1 MEKDKMPLYLDAAA
15 TTPVDPRVLEA
26 MLPYFSEIF
35 GNASSQH
42 IYGQQAKAAV
52 EKARE
57 QVASIVNV
65 EPSEIIFTSGATEA
79 INLAIKGYWEANRDR
94 GNHLIT
100 VKTEHKAVL
109 ATHEYL
115 ETLGV
120 EVTYLN
126 VDRNGLISFDE
137 LTSSL
142 RPDTILVSAMHVN
155 NETGIIQDIY
165 RIASI
170 CADQEIAFFT
180 DATQAVAHIPTDYS
194 DDAISM
200 ACFSAHKFGGPK
212 GIGALVVKKGIT
224 IAPQI
229 HGGGQENG
237 LRSGTY
243 NTPLIVGFGE
253 VCALMKNERITNTAN
268 TEEFRSRYLQ
278 RIEVEN
284 TGRYYLPAEE
294 VSPHIISIAL
304 NERVSDE
311 YISMHARQIAISAG
325 SACSSALIQQSHV
338 LAEMGITS
346 ERTIRISFCPIVSK
360 YNYLITED
368 QG

>member
-1 MEKDKMPLYLDAAA
+1 MMEKDKMPLYLDAAA
-15 TTPVDPRVLEA
+15 TTPVDQRVLEA

-142 RPDTILVSAMHVN
+142 RPDTLLVSAMHVN
-155 NETGIIQDIY
+155 NETGIIQDIH
-165 RIASI
+165 RIASL
-170 CADQEIAFFT
+170 CADQGIAFFT

-194 DDAISM
+194 DDAISL

-212 GIGALVVKKGIT
+212 GIGALVIKKGIA

-243 NTPLIVGFGE
+243 NTPLIVGFGAT
-253 VCALMKNERITNTAN
+253 CRI
-268 TEEFRSRYLQ
+268 
-278 RIEVEN
+278 
-284 TGRYYLPAEE
+284 AEE
-294 VSPHIISIAL
+294 IAAPEEKAKKVLLEKLFVGNAISPFLNQSAQIAVSNHIISVKVKNIS
-304 NERVSDE
+304 SDE
-311 YISMHARQIAISAG
+311 FLSFNSQTFSAAKS
-325 SACSSALIQQSHV
+325 SACESNSIKKSHV
-338 LAEMGITS
+338 IEAMDNS
-346 ERTIRISFCPIVSK
+346 EEEIIRLSI
-360 YNYLITED
+360 
-368 QG
+368 

>member
-142 RPDTILVSAMHVN
+142 RPDTLLVSAMHVN
-155 NETGIIQDIY
+155 NETGIIQDIH
-165 RIASI
+165 RIASL
-170 CADQEIAFFT
+170 CADQGIAFFT

-194 DDAISM
+194 DGAISL

-253 VCALMKNERITNTAN
+253 SCRRENQTRVSKLTNIQPLL
-268 TEEFRSRYLQ
+268 EELSESTHLLIPQ
-278 RIEVEN
+278 S
-284 TGRYYLPAEE
+284 LC
-294 VSPHIISIAL
+294 SPHIIAL
-304 NERVSDE
+304 VTDEFDCERINQL
-311 YISMHARQIAISAG
+311 YNISTADG
-325 SACSSALIQQSHV
+325 SACNDGIQKRSKILDEMAQP
-338 LAEMGITS
+338 AENIL
-346 ERTIRISFCPIVSK
+346 IRIS
-360 YNYLITED
+360 LE
-368 QG
+368 

>member
-142 RPDTILVSAMHVN
+142 RPDTLLVSAMHVN
-155 NETGIIQDIY
+155 NETGIIQDIH

-170 CADQEIAFFT
+170 CTDQGIAFFT

-194 DDAISM
+194 DDAISL

-253 VCALMKNERITNTAN
+253 VCGLKTRLENKEI
-268 TEEFRSRYLQ
+268 RSIIDQ
-278 RIEVEN
+278 IVGQW
-284 TGRYYLPAEE
+284 TGTIHI
-294 VSPHIISIAL
+294 VHDTSTSPHIISLVSKTTECIKINQVLGIATA
-304 NERVSDE
+304 D
-311 YISMHARQIAISAG
+311 G
-325 SACSSALIQQSHV
+325 SACRHGLQGHSHV
-338 LAEMGITS
+338 MSEMKIPEHMS
-346 ERTIRISFCPIVSK
+346 LIRISVS
-360 YNYLITED
+360 
-368 QG
+368 

>member
-120 EVTYLN
+120 EVTYLH

-137 LTSSL
+137 LMSNL
-142 RPDTILVSAMHVN
+142 RPDTLLVSAMHVN
-155 NETGIIQDIY
+155 NETGIIQDIH
-165 RIASI
+165 RIASL
-170 CADQEIAFFT
+170 CADRGIAFFT
-180 DATQAVAHIPTDYS
+180 DATQAVAHIPTDYG
-194 DDAISM
+194 DEAISL

-237 LRSGTY
+237 LRSGTH

-253 VCALMKNERITNTAN
+253 VCALTKCIDPALEMELPEALKRKIKDLFKN
-268 TEEFRSRYLQ
+268 F
-278 RIEVEN
+278 
-284 TGRYYLPAEE
+284 
-294 VSPHIISIAL
+294 
-304 NERVSDE
+304 
-311 YISMHARQIAISAG
+311 
-325 SACSSALIQQSHV
+325 
-338 LAEMGITS
+338 
-346 ERTIRISFCPIVSK
+346 
-360 YNYLITED
+360 
-368 QG
+368 

>member
-1 MEKDKMPLYLDAAA
+1 MMEKKPLPQYLDAAA

-79 INLAIKGYWEANRDR
+79 INLAIKGYWEANRNR

-126 VDRNGLISFDE
+126 VNRNGLISIDE

-142 RPDTILVSAMHVN
+142 QTDTILVSAMHVN
-155 NETGIIQDIY
+155 NETGIIQDIH
-165 RIASI
+165 RIASL
-170 CADQEIAFFT
+170 CADQGIAFFT

-194 DDAISM
+194 NDTISM

-253 VCALMKNERITNTAN
+253 VCAKCAFKNPFNSQTAILEKVISTSQVRGHFLSN
-268 TEEFRSRYLQ
+268 QNR
-278 RIEVEN
+278 
-284 TGRYYLPAEE
+284 
-294 VSPHIISIAL
+294 SPHII
-304 NERVSDE
+304 NF
-311 YISMHARQIAISAG
+311 QIDVDDATNIKSLLGKKAAYSTG
-325 SACSSALIQQSHV
+325 SACNSSIITKSHV
-338 LAEMGITS
+338 EQAMEMNDS
-346 ERTIRISFCPIVSK
+346 ELLRFSFSK
-360 YNYLITED
+360 YINW
-368 QG
+368 

>member
-1 MEKDKMPLYLDAAA
+1 MEKNKMPLYLDAAA

-120 EVTYLN
+120 DVTYLN

-142 RPDTILVSAMHVN
+142 RPDTLLVSAMHVN
-155 NETGIIQDIY
+155 NETGIIQDIH
-165 RIASI
+165 RIAPI
-170 CADQEIAFFT
+170 CADQGIAFFT
-180 DATQAVAHIPTDYS
+180 DATQAVAHIPTDYG
-194 DDAISM
+194 DDAISL

-253 VCALMKNERITNTAN
+253 ACV
-268 TEEFRSRYLQ
+268 RSKHLDLTSILDNRNQLIQYFKESHHAKPLFSLKQ
-278 RIEVEN
+278 
-284 TGRYYLPAEE
+284 LA
-294 VSPHIISIAL
+294 PHIICFKLRDEGAEELLTTSKPSIAA
-304 NERVSDE
+304 ST
-311 YISMHARQIAISAG
+311 G
-325 SACSSALIQQSHV
+325 SACQSNLVSESHV
-338 LAEMGITS
+338 YELVDKS
-346 ERTIRISFCPIVSK
+346 PKSLFRISL
-360 YNYLITED
+360 NR
-368 QG
+368 